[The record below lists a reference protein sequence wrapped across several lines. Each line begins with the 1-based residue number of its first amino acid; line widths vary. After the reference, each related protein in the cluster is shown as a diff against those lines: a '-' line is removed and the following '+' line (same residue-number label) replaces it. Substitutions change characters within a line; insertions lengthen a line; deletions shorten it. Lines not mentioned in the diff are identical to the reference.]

1 MTIFTEICVHILKAI
16 TIMETRKESYESPC
30 SRILVF
36 ENQGV
41 VCQTV
46 LEPIGED
53 DEGEW

>member
-1 MTIFTEICVHILKAI
+1 
-16 TIMETRKESYESPC
+16 METKKDPYENPC
-30 SRILVF
+30 SRILKF
-36 ENQGV
+36 EYQGI